1 MTFEMTRIKQ
11 RLADLESN
19 QRSLLK
25 ITDGLLKQMETT
37 QQAILELNYTQAIR
51 EQISFNKK
59 FDTNWDEDRVAR
71 AAHFCKTFHNHNL
84 DPYKIQRLIKEFEET
99 DGFNIE
105 Y

>member
-1 MTFEMTRIKQ
+1 MTTRKKKSFEDVTI
-11 RLADLESN
+11 
-19 QRSLLK
+19 
-25 ITDGLLKQMETT
+25 
-37 QQAILELNYTQAIR
+37 ELNYSQAIR
-51 EQISFNKK
+51 DQISFNKK
-59 FDTNWDEDRVAR
+59 FDCNCDEDRVAR

>member
-1 MTFEMTRIKQ
+1 MPAKKKPSFEDVKV
-11 RLADLESN
+11 
-19 QRSLLK
+19 
-25 ITDGLLKQMETT
+25 
-37 QQAILELNYTQAIR
+37 ELNYSQAIR
-51 EQISFNKK
+51 DQISFNKK
-59 FDTNWDEDRVAR
+59 FDCNWDEDRVAR

>member
-1 MTFEMTRIKQ
+1 MKLNITRLSI
-11 RLADLESN
+11 
-19 QRSLLK
+19 
-25 ITDGLLKQMETT
+25 
-37 QQAILELNYTQAIR
+37 YTIN
-51 EQISFNKK
+51 NKK
-59 FDTNWDEDRVAR
+59 FDTNWDEERVAR

>member
-1 MTFEMTRIKQ
+1 MPKKKKPSFEDVTI
-11 RLADLESN
+11 
-19 QRSLLK
+19 
-25 ITDGLLKQMETT
+25 
-37 QQAILELNYTQAIR
+37 ELNYSQAIKD
-51 EQISFNKK
+51 QISFNKK
-59 FDTNWDEDRVAR
+59 FDCNWDEDRVAR

>member
-1 MTFEMTRIKQ
+1 MTTRK
-11 RLADLESN
+11 N
-19 QRSLLK
+19 QKK
-25 ITDGLLKQMETT
+25 IQDIT
-37 QQAILELNYTQAIR
+37 LELNYTQAIKD
-51 EQISFNKK
+51 QISFNKN

-99 DGFNIE
+99 DGFGID

>member
-37 QQAILELNYTQAIR
+37 QQAILELDEIV
-51 EQISFNKK
+51 KK
-59 FDTNWDEDRVAR
+59 ILV
-71 AAHFCKTFHNHNL
+71 KTTPDLYQYSTHCPN
-84 DPYKIQRLIKEFEET
+84 T
-99 DGFNIE
+99 
-105 Y
+105 

>member
-1 MTFEMTRIKQ
+1 MTPRKP
-11 RLADLESN
+11 
-19 QRSLLK
+19 K
-25 ITDGLLKQMETT
+25 
-37 QQAILELNYTQAIR
+37 AIQDVTLELNYSQAIR

-59 FDTNWDEDRVAR
+59 FDTNWDEERVAR